1 MLVRLPSAQ
10 ENAAASVSSRPARG
24 TAPLPGL
31 CRLACASTS
40 MPPLAIAMPTKWL
53 TRSFSP
59 ISTTPNSRV
68 KNTCACS
75 TSEAS
80 PAGIPTLMATNRNA
94 NCAKLMVMP
103 YSSSHFHGIVGRG
116 IKKIAGNA
124 TSKKRIPASRN
135 GGMPCKPNLIT
146 TKFTPQITTTNS
158 ANSRSRNVIL
168 APLIPLK
175 IRFSLQV
182 TTKPGVWTP
191 TNAGDYSGIRP
202 IKVVFLRGPVISA
215 SSFSTHCR

>member
-1 MLVRLPSAQ
+1 
-10 ENAAASVSSRPARG
+10 
-24 TAPLPGL
+24 
-31 CRLACASTS
+31 
-40 MPPLAIAMPTKWL
+40 
-53 TRSFSP
+53 
-59 ISTTPNSRV
+59 
-68 KNTCACS
+68 
-75 TSEAS
+75 
-80 PAGIPTLMATNRNA
+80 
-94 NCAKLMVMP
+94 
-103 YSSSHFHGIVGRG
+103 
-116 IKKIAGNA
+116 
-124 TSKKRIPASRN
+124 
-135 GGMPCKPNLIT
+135 MPCKPNLIT